1 MSPSLS
7 LSPGVPSGVVLISLP
22 PLLLVPAWISP
33 AFQPRQAST
42 RETRTTQAS
51 PTRLTNHA
59 IASSVHRH
67 SPAQRRDTYCYQ
79 HHASLQLCLAS
90 LQTTSQTSQFAASS
104 PSQRKAGQR
113 LGRLGNLGG
122 LGCRYQAPSACI
134 LRHGDRAPYA
144 MLCIPSLTLD

>member
-22 PLLLVPAWISP
+22 PLLLVPAIGTGYLLPSSE
-33 AFQPRQAST
+33 PRQASA

-67 SPAQRRDTYCYQ
+67 FPAQRRDTYCYQ
-79 HHASLQLCLAS
+79 HHASLQTADAAALLGFATNHQPDLTICRFIAQPEES
-90 LQTTSQTSQFAASS
+90 WAKTGQARQPGRSWLQ
-104 PSQRKAGQR
+104 
-113 LGRLGNLGG
+113 
-122 LGCRYQAPSACI
+122 
-134 LRHGDRAPYA
+134 
-144 MLCIPSLTLD
+144 IPSTFSLYSAAQ